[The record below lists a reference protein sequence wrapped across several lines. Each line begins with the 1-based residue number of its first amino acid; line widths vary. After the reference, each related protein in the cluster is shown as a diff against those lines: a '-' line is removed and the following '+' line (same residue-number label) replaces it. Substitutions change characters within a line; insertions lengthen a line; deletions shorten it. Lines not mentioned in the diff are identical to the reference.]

1 LHLLRDNS
9 DIGFFAS
16 IINEAIEAKAVVE
29 MAEQDDLVLK
39 PKIGSPSAATATTS
53 KAASAAV
60 EAASASVEA
69 SPKAA
74 TAAVEAAA
82 ATVYATAMV
91 HATAVDATAV
101 DAAAVDAAAVGAAAV
116 EAAAIYAAAVPD
128 RGVSRDVGPAASI
141 GTPVKAQAT
150 SSRDQRHIGAPVRN
164 R

>member
-60 EAASASVEA
+60 KTASVEA

-91 HATAVDATAV
+91 HATAVDA
-101 DAAAVDAAAVGAAAV
+101 AAVD
-116 EAAAIYAAAVPD
+116 AAAIYAAAVPD